1 MRYMVTAMLDYLA
14 GGDTIDE
21 LVEEFEE
28 LEREDLLA
36 CIAYANTMLK
46 VRGTIAPAAPVP
58 LLTAANQSL
67 A

>member
-21 LVEEFEE
+21 LMEEFEE

-36 CIAYANTMLK
+36 CIAYANTMLR
-46 VRGTIAPAAPVP
+46 VRDNSASFALI
-58 LLTAANQSL
+58 
-67 A
+67 